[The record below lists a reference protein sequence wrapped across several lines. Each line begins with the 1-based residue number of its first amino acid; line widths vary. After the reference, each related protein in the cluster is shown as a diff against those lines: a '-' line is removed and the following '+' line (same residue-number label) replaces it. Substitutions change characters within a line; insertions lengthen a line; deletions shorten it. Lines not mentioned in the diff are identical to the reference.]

1 MKDEVLA
8 LVTCKLTLPQL
19 GLKRTPLPLHIGFPV
34 CMTKMQKL
42 VFVMMNSPFL
52 PFGTQNHF
60 PLTCGPSQ
68 RSIHQGWR
76 RPIKPSRLSWGRAGW
91 SPLCIF
97 QTFILS
103 TLSPSH
109 WIYKWVLN
117 WITSRWI
124 SVLSQKLAVCYLV
137 CGKWEFSEV
146 NFSSSSPP

>member
-1 MKDEVLA
+1 MWPLP
-8 LVTCKLTLPQL
+8 LVTCRLTLPQP
-19 GLKRTPLPLHIGFPV
+19 GLKRTSLPLHIGFPV
-34 CMTKMQKL
+34 CMRKMQKL
-42 VFVMMNSPFL
+42 VFMMTNSPFPSWNTK
-52 PFGTQNHF
+52 PFPTYLWAISEIH
-60 PLTCGPSQ
+60 PSGL
-68 RSIHQGWR
+68 RH
-76 RPIKPSRLSWGRAGW
+76 PIKPSRLSWGGAGW

-124 SVLSQKLAVCYLV
+124 SVLSQMLAVCYLV

-146 NFSSSSPP
+146 NFSLLPTLG